1 MHFKGTS
8 NSSVWVVPALI
19 AIVVVISFF
28 ITYSTPVRQL
38 EQKITD
44 QLFEIRGPLAL
55 QDTSIIMVSIS
66 QQADEAIPYKYPW
79 PTSYYA
85 KLIENL
91 NKAGARAIGLD
102 VIFDNRDTYD
112 PANDSLFAATLKKYK
127 NVVLAGNVVATVDPR
142 GQFGR
147 SISTTLVQSNAV
159 LSNAN
164 PNAMGLVKVV
174 KDRYD
179 EVRRQLLHLEYR
191 DSTYYSMALELLRI
205 YNGWEEINLKDR
217 GDYFQFNTYK
227 IPKYDSHTMAINFIG
242 PPRTFYLHSFD
253 TVIDDSTIMLVNEE
267 PGFEFNSFSTPDNG
281 LLVEEVFKDKIVLVG
296 ATMPELQDFHATPFS
311 VEGNMPG
318 FEIHANALKTILTG
332 RYIYYPP
339 VWANIL
345 MLVPFSII
353 IVLIIR
359 KTGALWGALVYVTL
373 GVLVGAATIY
383 AFLEYSYILDL
394 TGPFI
399 ALTIGY
405 IATNSYEYFTEQ
417 QEKQRIHGMFSS
429 YVSPALVDEMIA
441 SGQKPQLGGDE
452 VHMTAFFSDI
462 VSFSSF
468 SEKLEAEQ
476 LVLLINEYL
485 SAMTKIINDEGG
497 TLDKYIG
504 DAIVA
509 FFGAPVHY
517 ENHAWR
523 ACRSSQLM
531 QQELAKLRKKW
542 KSEGDR
548 WPKIVQQMRMRIG
561 VNTGLMVTGNMGSER
576 RFNYTMMGDN
586 VNLAARCESGAK
598 SYGVFT
604 MVTGQTK
611 EEAEKEDTHC
621 VFRYLD
627 RIVVK
632 GRTQPVDVYEI
643 MGLEDDLD
651 EQNFECKEH
660 FEKGIDYY
668 KNQDWEQAIACFENS
683 KKLEKNIPSQ
693 KSTLI
698 RTNPSLVYLERCP
711 MMKKNPPGADW
722 DGVYVMKTK

>member
-1 MHFKGTS
+1 M
-8 NSSVWVVPALI
+8 
-19 AIVVVISFF
+19 
-28 ITYSTPVRQL
+28 
-38 EQKITD
+38 
-44 QLFEIRGPLAL
+44 
-55 QDTSIIMVSIS
+55 
-66 QQADEAIPYKYPW
+66 
-79 PTSYYA
+79 
-85 KLIENL
+85 
-91 NKAGARAIGLD
+91 
-102 VIFDNRDTYD
+102 
-112 PANDSLFAATLKKYK
+112 
-127 NVVLAGNVVATVDPR
+127 
-142 GQFGR
+142 
-147 SISTTLVQSNAV
+147 
-159 LSNAN
+159 
-164 PNAMGLVKVV
+164 
-174 KDRYD
+174 
-179 EVRRQLLHLEYR
+179 
-191 DSTYYSMALELLRI
+191 
-205 YNGWEEINLKDR
+205 
-217 GDYFQFNTYK
+217 
-227 IPKYDSHTMAINFIG
+227 
-242 PPRTFYLHSFD
+242 
-253 TVIDDSTIMLVNEE
+253 
-267 PGFEFNSFSTPDNG
+267 
-281 LLVEEVFKDKIVLVG
+281 
-296 ATMPELQDFHATPFS
+296 
-311 VEGNMPG
+311 
-318 FEIHANALKTILTG
+318 
-332 RYIYYPP
+332 
-339 VWANIL
+339 
-345 MLVPFSII
+345 
-353 IVLIIR
+353 
-359 KTGALWGALVYVTL
+359 YVTL

-668 KNQDWEQAIACFENS
+668 KKPRLGAGCVGPTLEIVNI
-683 KKLEKNIPSQ
+683 KLDAGK
-693 KSTLI
+693 
-698 RTNPSLVYLERCP
+698 
-711 MMKKNPPGADW
+711 
-722 DGVYVMKTK
+722 